1 MNFILTIVIAA
12 FVLLIVAGI
21 VALAWGIAHAPE
33 GHEDDMGFHID
44 SALPFAPPKPRTAK
58 AAVRDM
64 DEPIGA
70 GEPVLF

>member
-1 MNFILTIVIAA
+1 MNLILTIVIAV

-33 GHEDDMGFHID
+33 GHEDETGFHID
-44 SALPFAPPKPRTAK
+44 SALTFGPSKPRTAK
-58 AAVRDM
+58 AAVHDM
-64 DEPIGA
+64 DEPIAG